1 MFVPEDVLSSIE
13 FQMSL
18 LMFVA
23 LAGYL
28 LAWSI
33 NQSAV
38 VGIIIAGVIV
48 GPSWLGLVTYTG
60 FVESLAH
67 LGAVIL
73 LFTIGLEFELK
84 EITQPRYFV
93 IAVAG
98 IIVPWLLGYWLASGF
113 GFSFQASVFIGTA
126 MTATSIAITANVL
139 EEMGK
144 LQTKAARAIMGAA
157 IIDDVLALLALTVS
171 EQLVGGSIAPLA
183 IIGSLGKAAAFLFIG
198 AVPVR
203 MLLRRFMV
211 WFDDTRI
218 ARKFPQSIFIF
229 AMMVAFL
236 YSIGAQWSGLSPVI
250 GSFLAGVAF
259 TSMELKQGAM
269 FHHGA
274 EHLKIIFASVFFISL
289 GVLLDFHALDLH
301 ILWFILA
308 LTAVSAFAKIAG
320 CGAPTLLFK
329 YSLRDAATVGVG
341 MMPRGE
347 VAMIVA
353 LIGLSHGWIGQDIYG
368 ALVMVALLTTII
380 PPLVLRNW
388 LFRTR
393 KSAAGEAA

>member
-1 MFVPEDVLSSIE
+1 VSEQIFNSVE

-28 LAWSI
+28 LAYGI

-48 GPSWLGLVTYTG
+48 GPSLLGFVTYTD
-60 FVESLAH
+60 FVSSLAH
-67 LGAVIL
+67 LGAVVL

-84 EITQPRYFV
+84 D
-93 IAVAG
+93 IAKPIYLMIALSG
-98 IIVPWLLGYWLASGF
+98 IILPWGAGFLLAEAFAFDFNS
-113 GFSFQASVFIGTA
+113 SIFIGTA
-126 MTATSIAITANVL
+126 ATATSIAITANVL

-171 EQLVGGSIAPLA
+171 EQLVTGSLQSLTILA
-183 IIGSLGKAAAFLFIG
+183 NLGKAFAFLVIG
-198 AVPVR
+198 AFPLR
-203 MLLRRFMV
+203 MLMRRVML
-211 WFDDTRI
+211 WFDDTRV

-229 AMMVAFL
+229 AMMIAFL
-236 YSIGAQWSGLSPVI
+236 YSIGAEAAGLSAVV

-259 TSMELKQGAM
+259 ASMELKQGAI
-269 FHHGA
+269 FHRGA

-289 GVLLDFHALDLH
+289 GVLLDIHAINTH
-301 ILWFILA
+301 IIIFIIA
-308 LTAVSAFAKIAG
+308 LSAVAAATKIIG
-320 CGAPTLLFK
+320 CGLPAKFFG
-329 YSLRDAATVGVG
+329 YSMKDSAIIGVG

-353 LIGLSHGWIGQDIYG
+353 LIGLSREWIQQDTYA
-368 ALVMVALLTTII
+368 ALVTMSLLTTII

-388 LFRTR
+388 LF
-393 KSAAGEAA
+393 KSRDKQ

>member
-1 MFVPEDVLSSIE
+1 MPEHLLTSPE

-48 GPSWLGLVTYTG
+48 GPSWLGLVTYTD

-67 LGAVIL
+67 LGAVVL
-73 LFTIGLEFELK
+73 LFTIGLEFELR
-84 EITQPRYFV
+84 EITRPRYFV
-93 IAVAG
+93 IALAG
-98 IIVPWLLGYWLASGF
+98 IIVPWIVGYFVADLF
-113 GFSFQASVFIGTA
+113 GFDYDAAVFIGTA

-144 LQTKAARAIMGAA
+144 LRTSAAQAIMGAA
-157 IIDDVLALLALTVS
+157 IIDDVLALLALTAS
-171 EQLVGGSIAPLA
+171 QQFVGGSMDTFALL
-183 IIGSLGKAAAFLFIG
+183 GSLGKAAAFLFLG

-203 MLLRRFMV
+203 MLLRKFMG
-211 WFDDTRI
+211 WFDDTRV

-229 AMMVAFL
+229 AMMVAFF
-236 YSIGAQWSGLSPVI
+236 YSLAAEFAGLSAVV

-259 TSMELKQGAM
+259 ASMELKQGAI
-269 FHHGA
+269 FHRGS
-274 EHLKIIFASVFFISL
+274 EHLRIIFASIFFISL
-289 GVLLDFHALDLH
+289 GVLLDFHALDLR

-308 LTAVSAFAKIAG
+308 LTVASAFSKIVG
-320 CGAPTLLFK
+320 CGAPALLFRYK
-329 YSLRDAATVGVG
+329 PRDAMSIGVG

-353 LIGLSHGWIGQDIYG
+353 LIGLTNNLIDQAVYG
-368 ALVMVALLTTII
+368 ALVTVSLLTTVI
-380 PPLVLRNW
+380 PPLLLRNW
-388 LFRTR
+388 LF
-393 KSAAGEAA
+393 KEKKAEAEETA

>member
-1 MFVPEDVLSSIE
+1 MPEHLLTSPE

-48 GPSWLGLVTYTG
+48 GPSWLGLVTYTD

-67 LGAVIL
+67 LGAVVL
-73 LFTIGLEFELK
+73 LFTIGLEFELR
-84 EITQPRYFV
+84 EITRPRYFV
-93 IAVAG
+93 IALAG
-98 IIVPWLLGYWLASGF
+98 IIVPWIVGYFVADLF
-113 GFSFQASVFIGTA
+113 GFDYDAAVFIGTA

-144 LQTKAARAIMGAA
+144 LRTSAAQAIMGAA
-157 IIDDVLALLALTVS
+157 IIDDVLALLALTAS
-171 EQLVGGSIAPLA
+171 QQFVGGSMDTLA
-183 IIGSLGKAAAFLFIG
+183 LLGSLGKAAAFLFLG

-203 MLLRRFMV
+203 MLLRKFMG
-211 WFDDTRI
+211 WFDDTRV

-229 AMMVAFL
+229 AMMVAFF
-236 YSIGAQWSGLSPVI
+236 YSLAAEFAGLSAVV

-259 TSMELKQGAM
+259 ASMELKQGAI
-269 FHHGA
+269 FHRGS
-274 EHLKIIFASVFFISL
+274 EHLRIIFASIFFISL
-289 GVLLDFHALDLH
+289 GVLLDFHALDLR

-308 LTAVSAFAKIAG
+308 LTVASAFSKIVG
-320 CGAPTLLFK
+320 CGAPALLFRYK
-329 YSLRDAATVGVG
+329 PRDAMSIGVG

-353 LIGLSHGWIGQDIYG
+353 LIGLTNNLIDQAVYG
-368 ALVMVALLTTII
+368 ALVTVSLLTTVI
-380 PPLVLRNW
+380 PPLLLRNW
-388 LFRTR
+388 LF
-393 KSAAGEAA
+393 KEKKAEAEETA